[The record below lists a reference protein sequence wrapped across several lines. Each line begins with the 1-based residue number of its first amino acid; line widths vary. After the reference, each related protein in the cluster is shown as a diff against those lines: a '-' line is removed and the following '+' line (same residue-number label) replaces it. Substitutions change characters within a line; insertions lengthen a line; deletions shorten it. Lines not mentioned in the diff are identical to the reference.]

1 MYHQWRD
8 FDRFL
13 ENGSEPPFTLDCAPL
28 TGRKG
33 FFATLL
39 NALQES
45 RRLQAQRVLRQN
57 RHLITKERVIDAPVR
72 SGGCAPQGNSAMEKF
87 NAPRA
92 QRPSAPLKLWIIVTA
107 IGFCILHVVGGLLLG
122 APNTRSTETSL
133 ASMRGD

>member
-1 MYHQWRD
+1 M
-8 FDRFL
+8 
-13 ENGSEPPFTLDCAPL
+13 EN
-28 TGRKG
+28 
-33 FFATLL
+33 
-39 NALQES
+39 
-45 RRLQAQRVLRQN
+45 
-57 RHLITKERVIDAPVR
+57 
-72 SGGCAPQGNSAMEKF
+72 F